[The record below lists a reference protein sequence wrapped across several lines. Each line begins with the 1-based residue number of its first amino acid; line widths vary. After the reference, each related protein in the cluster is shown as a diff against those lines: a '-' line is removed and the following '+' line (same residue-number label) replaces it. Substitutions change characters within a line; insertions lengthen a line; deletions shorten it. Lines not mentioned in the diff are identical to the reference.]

1 MTTTDLDIHGMTCA
15 SCVAHVEGRL
25 NNIDGVEATVNL
37 ATESAHVTHD
47 DHVADADLIA
57 AVEAAGYEARVR
69 GDEHA
74 HDHDDPGA
82 HLGRRLALAAP
93 LTAIVV
99 LLAMVPGV
107 PRLPWLQLVLT
118 LPVLGWAGWPFH
130 RAAWR
135 AARHRSSTMDT
146 LVSIGT
152 VAAFGWSTVA
162 LVTDSSDHS
171 YFEVATV
178 VTTFLL
184 LGRRLEA
191 RSKRD
196 AGAALRALLEAG
208 AKRAVLADLLG
219 EREVDVAELRPG
231 NRVVVRPGAQVPT
244 DAVVVDGTSHLD
256 ESMVTGESRPVVRR
270 PGDRLIGGTL
280 NLDTR
285 LVAEVTSVGA
295 DTVLARIAAA
305 VARAQE
311 GKAPVQRIADRVSA
325 VFVPVVLSIALIT
338 LVAWRLGSGSWSD
351 AFVAAV
357 AVLVVACPCALGLA
371 TPTALLVGTGR
382 AAQLGIVV
390 RDAAVLER
398 VRSIDTVVLDK
409 TGTLTTGMMTV
420 RSTTGDDSAISL
432 AAAVEAGSEH
442 PIARAIAAHA
452 PSAMTAT
459 SVTDVAGSGVR
470 GIVDGHRVEVGRP
483 AELTDQA
490 LAGAYAAARARGETA
505 VVVRVDGVDSAV
517 IGVGDSV
524 KPDAADAVATM
535 RGLGLSTVLLTGD
548 HRSVAEEVAREV
560 GVDEVISDVLPE
572 HKGELVERLRA
583 EGRSVAMVGDGTN
596 DAIALTGADL
606 GIAMGTGTGVA
617 IETADIVLMN
627 SDPGAIPQALR
638 LSVRTLR
645 TIRQN
650 LVWAFG
656 YNVVAIPLAA
666 AGLLNPMIAGAAM
679 AASSVCVVLN
689 SLRLRRFGRD

>member
-15 SCVAHVEGRL
+15 SCVARVEGRL
-25 NNIDGVEATVNL
+25 NDIDGVEATVNL
-37 ATESAHVTHD
+37 ATESAHVTHG
-47 DHVADADLIA
+47 DHVADDDLIA

-99 LLAMVPGV
+99 LLAMDPGV

-244 DAVVVDGTSHLD
+244 DAVVVDLAKRG
-256 ESMVTGESRPVVRR
+256 VK
-270 PGDRLIGGTL
+270 
-280 NLDTR
+280 R
-285 LVAEVTSVGA
+285 LV
-295 DTVLARIAAA
+295 VLCPSFLSDCLETLEEIGVRAR
-305 VARAQE
+305 E
-311 GKAPVQRIADRVSA
+311 E
-325 VFVPVVLSIALIT
+325 
-338 LVAWRLGSGSWSD
+338 
-351 AFVAAV
+351 FVANGGEELR
-357 AVLVVACPCALGLA
+357 LVPCVNA
-371 TPTALLVGTGR
+371 
-382 AAQLGIVV
+382 
-390 RDAAVLER
+390 DAAW
-398 VRSIDTVVLDK
+398 
-409 TGTLTTGMMTV
+409 
-420 RSTTGDDSAISL
+420 
-432 AAAVEAGSEH
+432 VEALSRR
-442 PIARAIAAHA
+442 IVAA
-452 PSAMTAT
+452 
-459 SVTDVAGSGVR
+459 
-470 GIVDGHRVEVGRP
+470 
-483 AELTDQA
+483 
-490 LAGAYAAARARGETA
+490 
-505 VVVRVDGVDSAV
+505 
-517 IGVGDSV
+517 
-524 KPDAADAVATM
+524 
-535 RGLGLSTVLLTGD
+535 
-548 HRSVAEEVAREV
+548 
-560 GVDEVISDVLPE
+560 
-572 HKGELVERLRA
+572 
-583 EGRSVAMVGDGTN
+583 
-596 DAIALTGADL
+596 
-606 GIAMGTGTGVA
+606 
-617 IETADIVLMN
+617 
-627 SDPGAIPQALR
+627 
-638 LSVRTLR
+638 
-645 TIRQN
+645 
-650 LVWAFG
+650 
-656 YNVVAIPLAA
+656 
-666 AGLLNPMIAGAAM
+666 
-679 AASSVCVVLN
+679 
-689 SLRLRRFGRD
+689 